1 MRLWP
6 GKKSD
11 ETDVVAPETGAF
23 VFSAAAKPRKK
34 QPARKTKLKVAA
46 DVLRR
51 FESYLDKKSRKCW
64 VWKGSR
70 TADGYGQ
77 FWVNDRK
84 VVKAHRFAYEI
95 YVRELGKKERLKNVC
110 TDKNCINPTCWQP
123 VTIGAGR
130 ARRGAVNRKQ
140 A

>member
-6 GKKSD
+6 GKKKEVSQAVV
-11 ETDVVAPETGAF
+11 TVAPEIATAGA
-23 VFSAAAKPRKK
+23 VKPRTKK
-34 QPARKTKLKVAA
+34 SPRKTKLKVPA

-77 FWVNDRK
+77 FWISDRK

-95 YVRELGKKERLKNVC
+95 LVRALGKKERLKNIC
-110 TDKNCINPTCWQP
+110 NGKNCINPACWQP
-123 VTIGAGR
+123 VTIGATQ
-130 ARRGAVNRKQ
+130 ARKGKKKP
-140 A
+140 